1 MSPLHTC
8 ASQMAATGH
17 TRHNNT
23 TQQNT
28 HRQHNKHTST
38 RLISLGP
45 AQLHEMKIV
54 PLQSKEGQKGVD
66 NEQLKKRKHTSAK
79 GSLEHSE
86 KQAVQAIVSWGA
98 HWDTIGKSGTG
109 THGVLCHGSVNFH
122 GAKRIG

>member
-1 MSPLHTC
+1 
-8 ASQMAATGH
+8 MAATGH

-28 HRQHNKHTST
+28 HQQHNKHTST

-66 NEQLKKRKHTSAK
+66 NEQLKKRKQTSTK
-79 GSLEHSE
+79 GSLAHSE
-86 KQAVQAIVSWGA
+86 SKQSEPLYLGEL
-98 HWDTIGKSGTG
+98 TG
-109 THGVLCHGSVNFH
+109 TPLENRAPGHMESSVTGV
-122 GAKRIG
+122 